1 MSTFSLTDNFANPV
15 AVPVNWT
22 DRSALSKYLK
32 SETLHLV
39 VFPDFLQHK
48 DELISQI
55 APQPLKAQLKVGY
68 KFQLGGANP
77 EIDVTPEAQVSVE
90 VNAKAGDNLFDDDP
104 FAVAATVPANVAYV
118 GMTFDG
124 SLDVDVSGTSG
135 DLTFG
140 FDSSSEL
147 SLGHWRAFPASG
159 AKQPTLGDAFAQT
172 ISNFVIP
179 GDLTDLSHL
188 QQDDICT
195 ASGTGSLQV
204 SGGVQVTAI
213 PNPLASVNLPL
224 NAGTITVQE
233 GAMAG
238 LTVSFKITGSYQMRV
253 RRLDANTVELSFL
266 KEKGTTLKTDFTGS
280 AGIAVIKGDKDLI
293 AKMLGAIDP
302 KTDNTQL
309 LQGGLT
315 ADEASAFS
323 DAIKS
328 SIDHSLQASFDDS
341 VSLIRDDQAAFQ
353 YHIDVD
359 AAQRDPVANEAVH
372 RALEGNLS
380 LLTALE
386 GGIQADGTIAAGV
399 KMISSVFSTSL
410 KKEVSFKINLLGL
423 LNVLSVSDLV
433 RGSKIIQDPVT
444 GDLTIADSVTGTQI
458 QAIVEPPKRQ
468 ERVRQAMFE
477 SLMVTAAYK
486 ASGAVEAFNLTSQSF
501 HFALN
506 QNTNAGVMTDYLNW
520 LVALDL
526 ITASDKQQLL
536 GSVYGQGFS
545 TCLLRTALTDAQC
558 RSLFFDE
565 QGNLRPEAYYLDCGR
580 RAMLALLNDKIGPF
594 DRYRYALLDQQWPQA
609 LETGPS
615 PQLAQVAGITSANS
629 NYQMILSQ
637 LIGDMYDIT
646 TWASGMVDA
655 GKQLE
660 TMIAFLAGRDPVS
673 LKNDHAFDMQRVA
686 LQKKMAEV
694 IGRSKARF
702 EEPWG
707 MVTLYWAAG
716 SQGASARL
724 VASGLTLTK
733 PSPLAVKSFQTS
745 SRPL

>member
-1 MSTFSLTDNFANPV
+1 
-15 AVPVNWT
+15 
-22 DRSALSKYLK
+22 
-32 SETLHLV
+32 
-39 VFPDFLQHK
+39 
-48 DELISQI
+48 
-55 APQPLKAQLKVGY
+55 
-68 KFQLGGANP
+68 
-77 EIDVTPEAQVSVE
+77 
-90 VNAKAGDNLFDDDP
+90 
-104 FAVAATVPANVAYV
+104 
-118 GMTFDG
+118 
-124 SLDVDVSGTSG
+124 
-135 DLTFG
+135 
-140 FDSSSEL
+140 
-147 SLGHWRAFPASG
+147 
-159 AKQPTLGDAFAQT
+159 
-172 ISNFVIP
+172 
-179 GDLTDLSHL
+179 
-188 QQDDICT
+188 
-195 ASGTGSLQV
+195 
-204 SGGVQVTAI
+204 
-213 PNPLASVNLPL
+213 
-224 NAGTITVQE
+224 
-233 GAMAG
+233 
-238 LTVSFKITGSYQMRV
+238 
-253 RRLDANTVELSFL
+253 
-266 KEKGTTLKTDFTGS
+266 
-280 AGIAVIKGDKDLI
+280 
-293 AKMLGAIDP
+293 MLGAIDP

-594 DRYRYALLDQQWPQA
+594 DRYRYALLDQQWQQA

-660 TMIAFLAGRDPVS
+660 TMITFLAGRDPVS
-673 LKNDHAFDMQRVA
+673 LKNDHAFDMQRAA

-733 PSPLAVKSFQTS
+733 PSPVAVKSFQTS
-745 SRPL
+745 SLPL

>member
-1 MSTFSLTDNFANPV
+1 
-15 AVPVNWT
+15 
-22 DRSALSKYLK
+22 
-32 SETLHLV
+32 
-39 VFPDFLQHK
+39 
-48 DELISQI
+48 
-55 APQPLKAQLKVGY
+55 
-68 KFQLGGANP
+68 
-77 EIDVTPEAQVSVE
+77 
-90 VNAKAGDNLFDDDP
+90 
-104 FAVAATVPANVAYV
+104 
-118 GMTFDG
+118 
-124 SLDVDVSGTSG
+124 
-135 DLTFG
+135 
-140 FDSSSEL
+140 
-147 SLGHWRAFPASG
+147 
-159 AKQPTLGDAFAQT
+159 
-172 ISNFVIP
+172 
-179 GDLTDLSHL
+179 
-188 QQDDICT
+188 
-195 ASGTGSLQV
+195 
-204 SGGVQVTAI
+204 
-213 PNPLASVNLPL
+213 
-224 NAGTITVQE
+224 
-233 GAMAG
+233 
-238 LTVSFKITGSYQMRV
+238 
-253 RRLDANTVELSFL
+253 
-266 KEKGTTLKTDFTGS
+266 
-280 AGIAVIKGDKDLI
+280 
-293 AKMLGAIDP
+293 
-302 KTDNTQL
+302 
-309 LQGGLT
+309 
-315 ADEASAFS
+315 
-323 DAIKS
+323 
-328 SIDHSLQASFDDS
+328 
-341 VSLIRDDQAAFQ
+341 
-353 YHIDVD
+353 
-359 AAQRDPVANEAVH
+359 
-372 RALEGNLS
+372 
-380 LLTALE
+380 
-386 GGIQADGTIAAGV
+386 
-399 KMISSVFSTSL
+399 
-410 KKEVSFKINLLGL
+410 
-423 LNVLSVSDLV
+423 
-433 RGSKIIQDPVT
+433 
-444 GDLTIADSVTGTQI
+444 
-458 QAIVEPPKRQ
+458 
-468 ERVRQAMFE
+468 MFE

-594 DRYRYALLDQQWPQA
+594 DRYRYALLDQQWQQA

-673 LKNDHAFDMQRVA
+673 LKNDRAFDMQRAA

-733 PSPLAVKSFQTS
+733 PSPVAVKSFQTS
-745 SRPL
+745 SLPL